1 MIERREMGECD
12 YTKRY
17 NARHGGDLFK
27 VGTVKT
33 GGRKRKSADTAEE
46 PSKKQR
52 SDLDDAKESEDQMP
66 AFQDQV
72 DGEGSGDEDGK
83 TSNQGSGVHRTRI
96 AGMDRLM
103 RQFAASKA
111 KLPGDTSALARR
123 FRWASHG
130 TVLRQET
137 DHERKKRLAE
147 AKRRDKV
154 SLTCLELTELRS
166 STACPGREQA
176 ARPAFRRLDGQR
188 GRHLSIASWR
198 RLGGATASTGRS
210 RRLRGHVRTQEVNGA
225 SIPGHW

>member
-1 MIERREMGECD
+1 MRLHEEIQRTAWRRSVQSRHCQDWREETQERGYGRRTEQE
-12 YTKRY
+12 TKIR
-17 NARHGGDLFK
+17 
-27 VGTVKT
+27 
-33 GGRKRKSADTAEE
+33 
-46 PSKKQR
+46 
-52 SDLDDAKESEDQMP
+52 
-66 AFQDQV
+66 
-72 DGEGSGDEDGK
+72 
-83 TSNQGSGVHRTRI
+83 
-96 AGMDRLM
+96 
-103 RQFAASKA
+103 
-111 KLPGDTSALARR
+111 PGDTSALARR